1 MTVGRKS
8 RCGTVWE
15 LGASAINNGKS
26 GTASRYLML
35 LYHSVVPYLHNA
47 YLDQF
52 LFCFSTCK
60 PPPPIYNTGWRKK
73 STKSKWQKSSLNDTI
88 VSPSSKY
95 CMIQELVRGA
105 ILEEFF
111 LYDGDKIAF
120 DWAAAAALRQNLL
133 SAARFVLFAIYSQ
146 TNNNIHTL

>member
-1 MTVGRKS
+1 
-8 RCGTVWE
+8 
-15 LGASAINNGKS
+15 
-26 GTASRYLML
+26 
-35 LYHSVVPYLHNA
+35 
-47 YLDQF
+47 
-52 LFCFSTCK
+52 
-60 PPPPIYNTGWRKK
+60 
-73 STKSKWQKSSLNDTI
+73 
-88 VSPSSKY
+88 
-95 CMIQELVRGA
+95 MIQELVRGA